1 MPLVTQHNR
10 KWWTVAAMA
19 VTTIV
24 VTFDSNGLTVALP
37 TIGRAMQASTTDLQ
51 WTVNAYMLAF
61 AAPTV
66 AAGRLADI
74 FGRRRV
80 VIVGTVVFAAGSALC
95 GLAQDIWWLV
105 AARVVQ
111 GAGAAAFFAA
121 SLSVVSNAFP
131 PEERGAGIGAWAA
144 VGTVGLAAGPLAGG
158 FLTEALSWRWF
169 FLVNIPIVSLAVFL
183 TAATVRESRDETAQR
198 HVDLLGLST
207 VTLGLTALVL
217 GLQQSDTLGWGSPVV
232 IVSMALGTLL
242 LAVFAV
248 VEPRLR
254 DPLIELGLFGQRAY
268 LGANAVGFAQNF
280 GFGALMFFLT
290 LYLQYVLDYSPLQT
304 GAIFLAF
311 MLTVAVSNLLAGRL
325 EGAIGPRY
333 SMAAGGMVLAATAFL
348 LLALIK
354 DDSGVAMVVAALA
367 IAGVGL
373 AIAYTVS
380 TTSGMAAIPEAKAGA
395 ASGIMS
401 MVRLMGA
408 VFGVA
413 VPGAWFNTLE
423 DVRLERL
430 LTAAGY
436 HVDAS
441 ERATIQELLSGSEAA
456 EATLVRLE
464 PPLPAEQA
472 ASFVR
477 EAFVYALGWT
487 MLLCVVVSAMGFLA
501 AFLAPSGAPH
511 RRKRPGLPAA

>member
-1 MPLVTQHNR
+1 
-10 KWWTVAAMA
+10 
-19 VTTIV
+19 
-24 VTFDSNGLTVALP
+24 
-37 TIGRAMQASTTDLQ
+37 
-51 WTVNAYMLAF
+51 
-61 AAPTV
+61 
-66 AAGRLADI
+66 
-74 FGRRRV
+74 
-80 VIVGTVVFAAGSALC
+80 
-95 GLAQDIWWLV
+95 
-105 AARVVQ
+105 
-111 GAGAAAFFAA
+111 
-121 SLSVVSNAFP
+121 
-131 PEERGAGIGAWAA
+131 
-144 VGTVGLAAGPLAGG
+144 
-158 FLTEALSWRWF
+158 
-169 FLVNIPIVSLAVFL
+169 
-183 TAATVRESRDETAQR
+183 
-198 HVDLLGLST
+198 
-207 VTLGLTALVL
+207 
-217 GLQQSDTLGWGSPVV
+217 
-232 IVSMALGTLL
+232 
-242 LAVFAV
+242 
-248 VEPRLR
+248 
-254 DPLIELGLFGQRAY
+254 
-268 LGANAVGFAQNF
+268 
-280 GFGALMFFLT
+280 MFFLT

-325 EGAIGPRY
+325 EDAIGPRY
-333 SMAAGGMVLAATAFL
+333 SMAGGMVLAATAFL

-354 DDSGVAMVVAALA
+354 ADSGLAMVVAALA

-423 DVRLERL
+423 DERLERL
-430 LTAAGY
+430 LTATGY

-464 PPLPAEQA
+464 PPLAAEQA

>member
-1 MPLVTQHNR
+1 
-10 KWWTVAAMA
+10 MA
-19 VTTIV
+19 LTTIV

-37 TIGRAMQASTTDLQ
+37 TIGRALQASTTDLE

-95 GLAQDIWWLV
+95 GLAQDVWWLV

-111 GAGAAAFFAA
+111 GAGASAFFAA

-131 PEERGAGIGAWAA
+131 PEERGTGIGVWAA
-144 VGTVGLAAGPLAGG
+144 VGTVGLAVGPLAGG
-158 FLTEALSWRWF
+158 FLTEAFSWRWF
-169 FLVNIPIVSLAVFL
+169 FLANIPIISLAVLL

-198 HVDLLGLST
+198 RVDLLGLST
-207 VTLGLTALVL
+207 VTVGLTALVL

-232 IVSMALGTLL
+232 ILSLALGALS
-242 LAVFAV
+242 LALFAV

-254 DPLIELGLFGQRAY
+254 DPLIELGLFGERAY
-268 LGANAVGFAQNF
+268 LSANAVGFAQNF
-280 GFGALMFFLT
+280 GFGALMFFVT

-311 MLTVAVSNLLAGRL
+311 MLTVAVSNSLAGRL
-325 EGAIGPRY
+325 EGAIGARY
-333 SMAAGGMVLAATAFL
+333 SMAGGMVLAATAFL
-348 LLALIK
+348 LLALVRA
-354 DDSGVAMVVAALA
+354 DSGLALVVAALA
-367 IAGVGL
+367 TAGVGL

-380 TTSGMAAIPEAKAGA
+380 TTSGMAAIPEAKAGT

-401 MVRLMGA
+401 TIRLMGA

-423 DVRLERL
+423 DVRLERS
-430 LTAAGY
+430 LTEAGY

-464 PPLPAEQA
+464 PPLSAEQA

-477 EAFVYALGWT
+477 EAFVYALDWA

-501 AFLAPSGAPH
+501 ALLAPGGAPR
-511 RRKRPGLPAA
+511 RRKGPGSTAA

>member
-1 MPLVTQHNR
+1 
-10 KWWTVAAMA
+10 MA
-19 VTTIV
+19 LTTIV
-24 VTFDSNGLTVALP
+24 VTFDSNGLAVALP
-37 TIGRAMQASTTDLQ
+37 TIGLALQASTSDLQ

-61 AAPTV
+61 AALTV

-80 VIVGTVVFAAGSALC
+80 VIVGTVVFAAGSVLC
-95 GLAQDIWWLV
+95 GLAQGIWWLV

-111 GAGAAAFFAA
+111 GAGASAFFAA
-121 SLSVVSNAFP
+121 SLSVVSNAFS
-131 PEERGAGIGAWAA
+131 PEERGAGIGTWAA
-144 VGTVGLAAGPLAGG
+144 VGTVGLAVGPLASG

-169 FLVNIPIVSLAVFL
+169 FLINIPIALLAVFL
-183 TAATVRESRDETAQR
+183 TAATVRESQDESAGR

-207 VTLGLTALVL
+207 VTVGLTALVL

-232 IVSMALGTLL
+232 IVSIALGALL
-242 LAVFAV
+242 LALFAI

-254 DPLIELGLFGQRAY
+254 DPLIELGLFAERAY
-268 LGANAVGFAQNF
+268 LSANAVGFAQNF
-280 GFGALMFFLT
+280 GFGALMFYLT
-290 LYLQYVLDYSPLQT
+290 LYLQYVLDYTPLQT

-311 MLTVAVSNLLAGRL
+311 ILAVAVSNSLAGRL
-325 EGAIGPRY
+325 AGAIGARY
-333 SMAAGGMVLAATAFL
+333 SMAGGMALAATAFL
-348 LLALIK
+348 LLTLIRP
-354 DDSGVAMVVAALA
+354 DSGLAIVVAALA

-373 AIAYTVS
+373 AVAYTVS

-423 DVRLERL
+423 DVRLERSL
-430 LTAAGY
+430 AAAGY
-436 HVDAS
+436 RVDAS
-441 ERATIQELLSGSEAA
+441 ERATIENLLSGSKAA
-456 EATLVRLE
+456 ETTLVRLE
-464 PPLPAEQA
+464 PAAAEQVA
-472 ASFVR
+472 GFVR

-487 MLLCVVVSAMGFLA
+487 MLLCAVVSAMGFLA
-501 AFLAPSGAPH
+501 AFLTPGGAPR
-511 RRKRPGLPAA
+511 RRKSPALAAE

>member
-1 MPLVTQHNR
+1 
-10 KWWTVAAMA
+10 MA
-19 VTTIV
+19 LTTIV

-37 TIGRAMQASTTDLQ
+37 TIGRALQASTTDLQ

-61 AAPTV
+61 AAPAV

-74 FGRRRV
+74 FGRRRA

-111 GAGAAAFFAA
+111 GAGASAFFAA

-131 PEERGAGIGAWAA
+131 PEERGTGIGAWAA
-144 VGTVGLAAGPLAGG
+144 VGTVGLAVGPLAGG
-158 FLTEALSWRWF
+158 FLTDAFSWRWF
-169 FLVNIPIVSLAVFL
+169 FLVNIPIASLAVFL
-183 TAATVRESRDETAQR
+183 TAATVRESRDEAAQR

-207 VTLGLTALVL
+207 VTVGLTALVL
-217 GLQQSDTLGWGSPVV
+217 GLQQSDTLGWGSPLV
-232 IVSMALGTLL
+232 IVSMALGALL
-242 LAVFAV
+242 LALFAV

-254 DPLIELGLFGQRAY
+254 DPLIELALFGERAY

-280 GFGALMFFLT
+280 GFGALMFFVT

-311 MLTVAVSNLLAGRL
+311 MLTVAVSNWLAGRL
-325 EGAIGPRY
+325 EGAIGARY
-333 SMAAGGMVLAATAFL
+333 SMAGGMVLAATAFL
-348 LLALIK
+348 LLALVRA
-354 DDSGVAMVVAALA
+354 DSGLAIVVAALA

-380 TTSGMAAIPEAKAGA
+380 TTSGMSAIPEAKAGA

-430 LTAAGY
+430 LTEAGY

-464 PPLPAEQA
+464 PPLAAEQA

-477 EAFVYALGWT
+477 EAFVYALSWT

-501 AFLAPSGAPH
+501 AFLAPGAAPS
-511 RRKRPGLPAA
+511 RRKRPDLPAA